1 MPPTVRELVTHL
13 VKTLASTIRPLDQRW
28 FEAELLVGHILKQDR
43 TWIALHPDVRV
54 TQTELRRISELA
66 ERRVALE
73 PLAYLFKQAPFF
85 GQTFFVDQRVLIPRP
100 ESEWLVQT
108 AIEETSRTKKPW
120 AVWDV
125 GTGSGCLALSIAH
138 ALPHVQVL
146 ASDASPSAITV
157 AKLNAK
163 RLETKNVTVCR
174 GSLVASSIK
183 RWLTIHGQKHWLIV
197 ANLPYLPQADQP
209 KMQKQVT
216 GYEPLSALFAKQD
229 GLWIINQFIDELK
242 PLLEKRTG
250 DIVFFEHDPRQAKK
264 LATHLQ
270 TIFPRATISTELDQ
284 NGAKRFTVL
293 KT

>member
-1 MPPTVRELVTHL
+1 MLPTVRELVTHL

-43 TWIALHPDVRV
+43 TWIALHPDVRISK
-54 TQTELRRISELA
+54 TKLRRISELA

-85 GQTFFVDQRVLIPRP
+85 GETFFVDQRVLIPRP

-108 AIEETSRTKKPW
+108 AIEETGRTKKPW

-125 GTGSGCLALSIAH
+125 GTGSGCLALSIAQ
-138 ALPHVQVL
+138 ALPHFQVL
-146 ASDASPSAITV
+146 ASDASPSAISV
-157 AKLNAK
+157 AKMNAR
-163 RLETKNVTVCR
+163 RLGTKNVTFCR
-174 GSLVASSIK
+174 GSLVTNSIK
-183 RWLTIHGQKHWLIV
+183 RWLKLHSQKHWLIV

-242 PLLEKRTG
+242 PLVEQRTG
-250 DIVFFEHDPRQAKK
+250 DIVLFEHDPRQAKK

-270 TIFPRATISTELDQ
+270 NLFPQAAVSTELDQ

>member
-1 MPPTVRELVTHL
+1 MLPTVRELVTHL

-43 TWIALHPDVRV
+43 TWIALHPDVRISK
-54 TQTELRRISELA
+54 TELRRISELT

-100 ESEWLVQT
+100 ESEWLVQK
-108 AIEETSRTKKPW
+108 AIEEIGHIKKPW
-120 AVWDV
+120 VVWDV
-125 GTGSGCLALSIAH
+125 GTGSGCLALSIAQ
-138 ALPHVQVL
+138 ALPHFQVL
-146 ASDASPSAITV
+146 ASDDSPSAISV
-157 AKLNAK
+157 AKMNAR
-163 RLETKNVTVCR
+163 RLGTKNVTFCR
-174 GSLVASSIK
+174 GSLVTNSIK
-183 RWLTIHGQKHWLIV
+183 RWLKLHSQKHWLIV

-242 PLLEKRTG
+242 PLVEQRTG
-250 DIVFFEHDPRQAKK
+250 DIVLFEHDPRQAKK

-270 TIFPRATISTELDQ
+270 NLFPQAAVSTELDQ